1 MGRAIF
7 FSLVR
12 GDYDGPLSISYP
24 RNTHLGRRLE
34 HLESARRRDEALLTR
49 EALTY
54 LSNEELHALEVV
66 IEARDQG
73 ASGEDLYRLAGERG
87 RRAVVALNESLEA
100 LREGRE
106 PQKGGPR

>member
-1 MGRAIF
+1 MAG
-7 FSLVR
+7 LE
-12 GDYDGPLSISYP
+12 
-24 RNTHLGRRLE
+24 RRLE
-34 HLESARRRDEALLTR
+34 HLESARRREEAQLNR
-49 EALTY
+49 KALTY
-54 LSNEELHALEVV
+54 LSDEDLHALEVV

-106 PQKGGPR
+106 PLKGAPQ